1 MNAAAFRR
9 LALALPETTEAPHFE
24 RAAFRTPRRIF
35 TTLAAD
41 GASANLKLEPDHQAL
56 LVAQHPAAFQ
66 PVSGGWGRMGW
77 TVVTLSEVSAA
88 ELKSAL
94 VVAHGLAQAPA
105 KKRPKGTT
113 GALSP
118 RASRR
123 RGTPRSA
130 RGGR

>member
-9 LALALPETTEAPHFE
+9 LALALPDTTEAPHFD

-41 GASANLKLEPDHQAL
+41 GASANLKLEPEHQAL

-77 TVVTLSEVSAA
+77 TVVTLAAISAA
-88 ELKSAL
+88 ELKGAL
-94 VVAHGLAQAPA
+94 AIAHGLAQPPA
-105 KKRPKGTT
+105 KKPKK
-113 GALSP
+113 ALSP
-118 RASRR
+118 PASRP
-123 RGTPRSA
+123 RGKPRSA